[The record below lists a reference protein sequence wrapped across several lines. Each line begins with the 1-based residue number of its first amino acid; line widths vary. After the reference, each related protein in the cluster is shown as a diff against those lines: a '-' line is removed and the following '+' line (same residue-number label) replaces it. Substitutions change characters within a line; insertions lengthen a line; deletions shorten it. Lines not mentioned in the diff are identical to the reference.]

1 MKSRLNEP
9 GKKGRGERSSLRALT
24 RLISF
29 IKPHR
34 LHFIAALLALF
45 AGSGINLLFPEVAR
59 RALEPQAFAWVVENL
74 GMMTIIL
81 SVLFIVQGLAFYI
94 RSYLFGLIGQRVFS
108 ELRAHLFRAISYK
121 DIPFFDG
128 NRSGDLTTRL
138 TSDAALVQEAVSIK
152 FSIIV
157 RYGVQV
163 VFGVVLMAWMSW
175 RLTVALVA
183 SVLLMVATSALF
195 IRSLKAASRKYQTA
209 LAALTAF
216 AAECFSGAK
225 ILRALAAQGDA
236 VNQFNTLNTEAR
248 VAAEKRTFIAA
259 SFSSGASL
267 LLNLLLVLVQ
277 WYGIS
282 LVVSERLPLNDLAAF
297 ILYGAIVAVSFTFL
311 ISSYTELMQSIGG
324 LERVFELLDGDSARE
339 ESSEVGKPRES
350 LGQQIEG
357 PAICFSDVSFA
368 YPLRPNTAILNG
380 VSVTLEGGR
389 TTALVGPSGS
399 GKSSMVQLLLRFY
412 PRTSGAITIAG
423 RAIEEFSE
431 EELRALIAWVP
442 QEPHLFGFTIYEN
455 LLFGNHTLSR
465 EYVTAQLAGW
475 RFMDF
480 IKDLPQGLDT
490 LLGEQGAQLSGGQR
504 QRVAIARAL
513 LRRPQVL
520 LLDEGTSGLDS
531 EVEEYVLH
539 AIKQNLPRSTV
550 LVISHRLA
558 TVHRADKIIVIE
570 DGKVVE
576 EGGHTDLCAGTGL
589 YSQYV
594 RRQALM

>member
-1 MKSRLNEP
+1 MKSRLDEG
-9 GKKGRGERSSLRALT
+9 GKKGRGERSSIKSLM

-29 IKPHR
+29 VKPHCF
-34 LHFIAALLALF
+34 HFIAALLALC

-59 RALEPQAFAWVVENL
+59 RALEPQAFAWVVEHL
-74 GMMTIIL
+74 GTMTVIL
-81 SVLFIVQGLAFYI
+81 LALFIVQGAAFYL

-121 DIPFFDG
+121 NIPFFDG

-138 TSDAALVQEAVSIK
+138 TSDAALVQDAVSIK

-163 VFGVVLMAWMSW
+163 LFGVVLMAWMSW
-175 RLTVALVA
+175 RLTVALVG

-195 IRSLKAASRKYQTA
+195 IRSLKAASRKYQSA

-225 ILRALAAQGDA
+225 IVRSLAAQGDA
-236 VNQFNTLNTEAR
+236 VNKFNVLNTEAR
-248 VAAEKRTFIAA
+248 VAAEKRTFISA

-297 ILYGAIVAVSFTFL
+297 VLYGAIVAVSFAFL
-311 ISSYTELMQSIGG
+311 ISSYTELMQSVGG
-324 LERVFELLDGDSARE
+324 LERVFELLDGDSARGE
-339 ESSEVGKPRES
+339 CREVRSSTSV
-350 LGQQIEG
+350 LTQQVEG
-357 PAICFSDVSFA
+357 PTICFSDVSFA
-368 YPLRPNTAILNG
+368 YPSRPNSGVLNG
-380 VSVTLEGGR
+380 VTLTLDGGK
-389 TTALVGPSGS
+389 TTALVGPSGA
-399 GKSSMVQLLLRFY
+399 GKSSIVQLLLRFY
-412 PRTSGAITIAG
+412 PRVSGTITISE
-423 RAIEEFSE
+423 RALEDFSE
-431 EELRALIAWVP
+431 EEVRALIAWVP

-455 LLFGNHTLSR
+455 LVFGNNTLSR
-465 EYVTAQLAGW
+465 EDISEHLAGW

-480 IKDLPQGLDT
+480 IKDLPEGLDT

-513 LRRPQVL
+513 LRRPPVL
-520 LLDEGTSGLDS
+520 ILDEGTSGLDS
-531 EVEEYVLH
+531 EVEETVLQT
-539 AIKQNLPRSTV
+539 IKEHLPRSTV
-550 LVISHRLA
+550 LLISHRLA
-558 TVHRADKIIVIE
+558 TVHRAEQIVVIE
-570 DGKVVE
+570 DGKVIE
-576 EGGHTDLCAGTGL
+576 EGSHAQLSAGTGL
-589 YSQYV
+589 YSQYA
-594 RRQALM
+594 RRQALA

>member
-1 MKSRLNEP
+1 MKSRLSEG
-9 GKKGRGERSSLRALT
+9 GKKGRGERSSLRALI

-29 IKPHR
+29 VKPHR
-34 LHFIAALLALF
+34 FHFIAALLALF

-59 RALEPQAFAWVVENL
+59 RALEPQAFAWVVEHL
-74 GMMTIIL
+74 GWITIIL
-81 SVLFIVQGLAFYI
+81 SLLFIVQGVAFYI

-108 ELRAHLFRAISYK
+108 ELRAHLFQAISYK

-163 VFGVVLMAWMSW
+163 LFGVVLMAWMSW

-195 IRSLKAASRKYQTA
+195 IRSLKAASRRYQSA

-236 VNQFNTLNTEAR
+236 VNQFNSLNSEAR
-248 VAAEKRTFIAA
+248 VAAEKRTFISA

-311 ISSYTELMQSIGG
+311 ISSYTELMQSVGG

-339 ESSEVGKPRES
+339 QSSEVGAHS
-350 LGQQIEG
+350 GTLGQQKEG

-368 YPLRPNTAILNG
+368 YPLRPNTPILNA
-380 VSVTLEGGR
+380 VNLTLEGAK
-389 TTALVGPSGS
+389 TTALVGPSGA
-399 GKSSMVQLLLRFY
+399 GKSSIVQLLLRFY
-412 PRTSGAITIAG
+412 PRASGTITIAG
-423 RAIEEFSE
+423 RALEEFGE

-455 LLFGNHTLSR
+455 LLFGNHSLSR
-465 EYVTAQLAGW
+465 QYVIEQLAGW

-480 IKDLPQGLDT
+480 IQDLPQGLDT

-531 EVEEYVLH
+531 EVEESVLH
-539 AIKQNLPRSTV
+539 TIKEYLPRSTV
-550 LVISHRLA
+550 LLISHRLA
-558 TVHRADKIIVIE
+558 TVHRADKIVVIE
-570 DGKVVE
+570 DGKVIE
-576 EGGHTDLCAGTGL
+576 EGSHAALCAGTGL
-589 YSQYV
+589 YSQYA
-594 RRQALM
+594 RRQAL